1 MSALRAVFI
10 AAVREAWVNRRS
22 FWVQVTA
29 MVVNDLTW
37 VVFWFLFFR
46 RVGSVRGWDVE
57 GLLTL
62 LAIVATVIGFGIG
75 LLANARRIGST
86 ISSGQLDAVLA
97 LPVDPLGYLLVR
109 RVDPAL
115 LGDLAF
121 GPLLFLFATDPTPV
135 RAATFVFGVLI
146 GSVVFVSFLVF
157 LGSLTFFVGGKGE
170 QADLG
175 FQALILVAQYPV
187 DLFAGF
193 VKLLLFVAIPAAFVS
208 GLPAR
213 LVTSFDVR
221 TAALLVVVAVGLAA
235 LARSTFVLGL
245 RRYRS
250 GSAWVRA

>member
-1 MSALRAVFI
+1 MSALGVTFV

-22 FWVQVTA
+22 FWVQVVA
-29 MVVNDLTW
+29 MIVNDLTW
-37 VVFWFLFFR
+37 VLFWFLFFH
-46 RVGSVRGWDVE
+46 RVGSVRGWDVH

-62 LAIVATVIGFGIG
+62 LAIVATVTGAGLG
-75 LLANARRIGST
+75 LLANARRIGPV
-86 ISSGQLDAVLA
+86 ISSGELDAVLA

-121 GPLLFLFATDPTPV
+121 GPLLFLFAGEPTPE
-135 RAATFVFGVLI
+135 RTMIYVFGSVA
-146 GSVVFVSFLVF
+146 GCVVFVSFLVL
-157 LGSLTFFVGGKGE
+157 LGSMTFFIGGRGE

-193 VKLLLFVAIPAAFVS
+193 VKVLLFVAIPSAFVS

-213 LVTSFDVR
+213 LVGSFEWR
-221 TAALLVVVAVGLAA
+221 TAAVMVGVAVALAA
-235 LARSTFVLGL
+235 LARGTFALGL

-250 GSAWVRA
+250 GSTWIRA

>member
-1 MSALRAVFI
+1 MKALLSVFLG
-10 AAVREAWVNRRS
+10 ALREAWVNRRS

-29 MVVNDLTW
+29 MIVNDLTW
-37 VVFWFLFFR
+37 VAFWFLFFH
-46 RVGSVRGWDVE
+46 RVGSVRGWDVQ

-62 LAIVATVIGFGIG
+62 LAIVATVIGFGLG
-75 LLANARRIGST
+75 LLANARRIGPVVAT
-86 ISSGQLDAVLA
+86 GQLDAVLA

-121 GPLLFLFATDPTPV
+121 GPMLFLFAADPTPE
-135 RAATFVFGVLI
+135 RTAIFVFGVAI
-146 GSVVFVSFLVF
+146 GSVVFVSFIVL
-157 LGSLTFFVGGKGE
+157 LGSLTFFVGGTGE

-175 FQALILVAQYPV
+175 FQALLLVAQYPV

-193 VKLLLFVAIPAAFVS
+193 VKVLLFVAIPAAFVS

-213 LVTSFDVR
+213 LVGSFDPR
-221 TAALLVVVAVGLAA
+221 TAAVLIAVAAGLAA
-235 LARSTFVLGL
+235 ASRITFALGL